1 MEPRMSSPAST
12 VPLPPTPP
20 PPAAVVVMVGGEVAA
35 AVAAAA
41 AAVVLEGE
49 GMGGINAG
57 EEAEALNPAP
67 TLPII
72 LPHRDVVDEE
82 VVVVVAVMDCVAKI

>member
-20 PPAAVVVMVGGEVAA
+20 PPAAAEVMVGGEVAA
-35 AVAAAA
+35 AVAE

-82 VVVVVAVMDCVAKI
+82 VVVVVVVVMDCVAKI